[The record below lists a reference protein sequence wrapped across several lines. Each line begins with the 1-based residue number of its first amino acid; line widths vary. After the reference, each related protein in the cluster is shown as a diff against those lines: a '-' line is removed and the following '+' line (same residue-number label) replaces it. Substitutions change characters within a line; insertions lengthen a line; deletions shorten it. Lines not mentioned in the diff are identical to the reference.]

1 MRAAL
6 VYERGEHVYVTSE
19 SQTLDE
25 FWIASPPFIV
35 RESAD
40 LDDEELARLVL
51 AALAESEQRVPTPP
65 AATNP
70 LSPVLRLA
78 GVKSFAEFMRGA
90 KAVRASAVDL
100 EIEITPMRNAG
111 ARGGFELLEKK
122 SIHASS
128 SPVRLSRALAAAR
141 ALAE

>member
-6 VYERGEHVYVTSE
+6 VYERGECVYVTSE

-25 FWIASPPFIV
+25 FWIASPPFTAH
-35 RESAD
+35 ESAD
-40 LDDEELARLVL
+40 LEDDALARLVL
-51 AALAESEQRVPTPP
+51 AALAESELRIRTPS

-78 GVKSFAEFMRGA
+78 GVKSLSEFMRGA
-90 KAVRASAVDL
+90 RAVRVVVVDD

-111 ARGGFELLEKK
+111 ARRGFEFLEEK
-122 SIHASS
+122 SIRTPNNPLS
-128 SPVRLSRALAAAR
+128 LSRALSRAR
-141 ALAE
+141 TLAE